1 MSLRKYLDDDPDGY
15 VSVMFPDARFIKT
28 KKGRYEFTLLIQQ
41 AMLKNGIILTGLVQ
55 SKPNDNTVLKEI
67 IDDLKE
73 TLIILER
80 LQFF

>member
-1 MSLRKYLDDDPDGY
+1 
-15 VSVMFPDARFIKT
+15 MFPDARFMKT
-28 KKGRYEFTLLIQQ
+28 KKGRFEFALLIQQ

-73 TLIILER
+73 TLIHI
-80 LQFF
+80 